1 MGHVIL
7 KILLSFL
14 AANLKKNV
22 KLYHVKNR
30 ILTVL
35 PSCLPAI
42 RLNQILLKHLLKTQM
57 MMIKKAAFLMVGPY
71 GLLLTV
77 VIRNSLCLPMTV
89 ASTDLVGCQ
98 QRQWNLSTYIQ

>member
-14 AANLKKNV
+14 AVNLKNNV
-22 KLYHVKNR
+22 KLCHVKNR
-30 ILTVL
+30 ILIVL

-42 RLNQILLKHLLKTQM
+42 CLNQYLLKHLLKTQM
-57 MMIKKAAFLMVGPY
+57 MMMIKEVVFLMVGPY
-71 GLLLTV
+71 DLLLTV

-98 QRQWNLSTYIQ
+98 QRQ

>member
-14 AANLKKNV
+14 AVNLKNNV

-42 RLNQILLKHLLKTQM
+42 RLNQIL
-57 MMIKKAAFLMVGPY
+57 
-71 GLLLTV
+71 
-77 VIRNSLCLPMTV
+77 
-89 ASTDLVGCQ
+89 
-98 QRQWNLSTYIQ
+98 